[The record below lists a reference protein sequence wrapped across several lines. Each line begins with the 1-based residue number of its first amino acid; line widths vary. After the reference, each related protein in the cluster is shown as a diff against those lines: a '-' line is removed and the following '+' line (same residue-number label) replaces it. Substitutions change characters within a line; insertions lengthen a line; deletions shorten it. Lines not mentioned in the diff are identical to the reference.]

1 MKKKTL
7 AVLALMMQVVTLA
20 SAAPVSVDQ
29 ARNAAVAFLQ
39 QKQAILRSSGAAA
52 IASTL
57 QTADNQGYY
66 YVFNIGNDNGFV
78 IVSGDDRTNPVLGY
92 ATEGRFD
99 ASRVPVNMQ
108 EMLDNYSA
116 QLKALAVMSD
126 VEAATMLAAPRRA
139 TVVDTRNS
147 IAPMISTKWDQ
158 ATPYWNHCP
167 QFMNSDNEEDG
178 YELAYTGCV
187 ATAMSQIMKFYNWP
201 AQCTQTIPSYT
212 VTYYTGSYGEYGT
225 FDTDALEPI
234 QFDWAHM
241 KDNYNGSE
249 DEVYTDAVSWL
260 MLYAGCAAHMQYG
273 LSASGTSD
281 PYIPKAFNNYFDY
294 DAQLVYRSDY
304 DQPTW
309 EEMIYQELAAGRP
322 MIYNGRAGSGGGHS
336 FVCDGYEYGDYYH
349 INWGWGGMGNGYF
362 VLSVL
367 NPHAAGIGASS
378 SAEGYNI
385 DQTAIIGIKPG
396 YSGQPEEVNHVL
408 TVFNMYYTG
417 SRTIYNEG
425 NGFSLYKNSRYIKVT
440 AEDHINDGTKYR
452 RGIALFDSDDNF
464 IELIMSYDYYSSY
477 VSATD
482 RWPSDTDKDYH
493 YFAKNA
499 PNGTYKIKPVS
510 MAQGSNEWTPMLES
524 DRYYVAVNI
533 TGDVATV
540 VDHPIVDLQSTKFEF
555 TGGEKVGTAE
565 QCHVTVKNN
574 SADRYSGK
582 LYLFVDN
589 ENIDEFG
596 EYTTTVEA
604 EIPANSEKVVT
615 FNFTPQNAGTKNA
628 HLSTYD
634 NTWSPS
640 IPGIGSVTITAGAST
655 DFDVADL
662 SVVIQAENA
671 VGNTIYDNHAHF
683 SAAITNHGTIEYNKY
698 ILTPLFI
705 VESDGASMVGY
716 QQATVSI
723 PAGETKTYY
732 FDFDNLAFGSTY
744 AMNVYARNNVPMEEE
759 ASHVTNIVKP
769 GESVYYNIEPGIV
782 VWTADGQRMGIQPVE
797 GYEVPDEAVAVSLEG
812 LTLSNITPNANPNTI
827 YLLDESQTTPTS
839 LNGKNVVKGQNAQ
852 VIVLEDGY
860 PYFAPQSVKAAQIT
874 YNRTFTQARKADERT
889 AWSTMVLPFA
899 PTTVQ
904 IDGRTPTL
912 NTDYWTYNFPR
923 EEDGEVVF
931 DVVSSLEAHVPYL
944 VAVADGKDMTGKV
957 MSWSATNV
965 TLKAD
970 PIAMTSGEN
979 YLMTGIYLPM
989 NEAGIYAMDAQGS
1002 RFVLKESAQ
1011 AVASFRAYFTTLQ
1024 AVEASEILCPGTT
1037 EVQPSYA
1044 RGDVNGDGK
1053 VDVTDV
1059 NILVNI
1065 LLGKES
1071 ADNYDG
1077 RAYITEGDTTVDVS
1091 DINAVVNI
1099 MLGKE

>member
-1 MKKKTL
+1 MTKKTL
-7 AVLALMMQVVTLA
+7 AVLALMMQVVTMA

-92 ATEGRFD
+92 ATEGSFD

-126 VEAATMLAAPRRA
+126 VDAATMLAAPRRA

-201 AQCTQTIPSYT
+201 VQCTQTIPSYT
-212 VTYYTGSYGEYGT
+212 VTYSTGEMGGYGT

-396 YSGQPEEVNHVL
+396 YTGTSGDIDHVT
-408 TVFNMYYTG
+408 TVFNMYSSNNKEYE
-417 SRTIYNEG
+417 RYNG
-425 NGFSLYKNSRYIKVT
+425 VFRLTKSKQIRVT
-440 AEDHINDGTKYR
+440 WEDHIDDGTKYKT
-452 RGIALFDSDDNF
+452 GIALYDANGNMV
-464 IELIMSYDYYSSY
+464 ELIASNTYYTASGYTDQWPYSNSSTVY
-477 VSATD
+477 TFGQGITS
-482 RWPSDTDKDYH
+482 
-493 YFAKNA
+493 
-499 PNGTYKIKPVS
+499 GTYKILPVS
-510 MAQGSNEWTPMLES
+510 QAQGSNDWKPMLQS
-524 DRYYVAVNI
+524 DRHYIAVTFNGN
-533 TGDVATV
+533 TATF
-540 VDHPIVDLQSTKFEF
+540 VDHPLNDLTSTHFEF

-574 SADRYSGK
+574 SVDRFSGK
-582 LYLFVDN
+582 LYFFLTN
-589 ENIDEFG
+589 EQLDEYAEFA
-596 EYTTTVEA
+596 TVVEA
-604 EIPANSEKVVT
+604 EVPAGGEKVVT
-615 FNFTPQNAGTKNA
+615 FNFTPQNAGTKTA
-628 HLSTYD
+628 QLSTYE
-634 NTWSPS
+634 SSMSGSS
-640 IPGIGSVTITAGAST
+640 IPGTGTVTIAPGATT
-655 DFDVADL
+655 DFDVNDL

-671 VGNTIYDNHAHF
+671 VGNTIYDSRAHF
-683 SAAITNHGTIEYNKY
+683 SATITNNGTTEYNKY
-698 ILTPLFI
+698 ILAPLFI
-705 VESDGASMVGY
+705 VKTDGASMVSY
-716 QQATVSI
+716 QQSNVSI
-723 PAGETKTYY
+723 QAGESKTYY

-744 AMNVYARNNVPMEEE
+744 AMNIYARNNVPMDED
-759 ASHVTNIVKP
+759 ASHVDNIVKP
-769 GESVYYNIEPGIV
+769 GESVYYDIRPGII
-782 VWTADGQRMGIQPVE
+782 VWTIDGQRMGIQPVE
-797 GYEVPDEAVAVSLEG
+797 GYEVPANAVAVSLEG

-827 YLLDESQTTPTS
+827 YLLGETQTVPTS
-839 LNGKNVVKGQNAQ
+839 LNGKNVAKGQQATA
-852 VIVLEDGY
+852 IVLEDGY
-860 PYFAPQSVKAAQIT
+860 PYFVPQSVNAAQIT

-899 PTTVQ
+899 PTMVQ

-965 TLKAD
+965 TLKSD

-979 YLMTGIYLPM
+979 YLMTGTYLPM

-1011 AVASFRAYFTTLQ
+1011 AVAPFRAYFTTLQ
-1024 AVEASEILCPGTT
+1024 AVEATEILCPGTT

-1071 ADNYDG
+1071 ADSYDG